1 MKNLLLVSLLCAALV
16 PACKKKK
23 SDDTTV
29 VTTGS
34 GSAMVEP
41 TGSNTAAPTPT
52 PDTHGPVMGSAE
64 GSATN
69 MGEGSGGSAVA
80 TSTGSA
86 GATDGAQVD
95 PEGHRNWDCKKVC
108 KQAIDCKAMTDMKQ
122 AACEQDCTNLAKDKD
137 GRYERGA
144 GESARF
150 YTCVAK
156 SEKCADVLAC
166 AKPATK

>member
-1 MKNLLLVSLLCAALV
+1 MNKLLLVAIACAALV
-16 PACKKKK
+16 SGCKKKK
-23 SDDTTV
+23 ADDTAM
-29 VTTGS
+29 TTGS

-41 TGSNTAAPTPT
+41 TGSNTAAVTPT

-69 MGEGSGGSAVA
+69 MGVGSGGSDVA
-80 TSTGSA
+80 TTTGSA

-95 PEGHRNWDCKKVC
+95 PEGHRNWDCKAIC
-108 KQAIDCKAMTDMKQ
+108 KRAVDCKATSGMDSK
-122 AACEQDCTNLAKDKD
+122 ACVQDCDSLAKDKD
-137 GRYERGA
+137 GRYARGA

-156 SEKCADVLAC
+156 AV
-166 AKPATK
+166 T

>member
-1 MKNLLLVSLLCAALV
+1 MKKLLLVAIACASLV
-16 PACKKKK
+16 TACKKKK
-23 SDDTTV
+23 ADDTAA
-29 VTTGS
+29 TGS
-34 GSAMVEP
+34 AVVEP
-41 TGSNTAAPTPT
+41 TGSNTATPTPT

-69 MGEGSGGSAVA
+69 MGVGSGGSDIA
-80 TSTGSA
+80 TNTGSA

-95 PEGHRNWDCKKVC
+95 PEGHRNWDCKAIC
-108 KQAIDCKAMTDMKQ
+108 KRAVDCKATSGMDSKT
-122 AACEQDCTNLAKDKD
+122 CEQDCTSLAKDKD

-156 SEKCADVLAC
+156 ATTCPDTLAC
-166 AKPATK
+166 MKPAH

>member
-1 MKNLLLVSLLCAALV
+1 MKNMLVVAVSCAALLG
-16 PACKKKK
+16 ACKKKK
-23 SDDTTV
+23 SDDTAT
-29 VTTGS
+29 TTGS

-41 TGSNTAAPTPT
+41 TGSSTPAPTPT

-64 GSATN
+64 GSAAN
-69 MGEGSGGSAVA
+69 MGVGSGGSDVA
-80 TSTGSA
+80 TTTGSA

-95 PEGHRNWDCKKVC
+95 PEGHRNWDCKAIC
-108 KQAIDCKAMTDMKQ
+108 KRAVDCKATSGMNEKT
-122 AACEQDCTNLAKDKD
+122 CEQDCTNLAKDKD

-156 SEKCADVLAC
+156 SEKCADTLAC
-166 AKPATK
+166 AKPAK

>member
-1 MKNLLLVSLLCAALV
+1 MNKLLLVCLASAALV
-16 PACKKKK
+16 TACKKKK
-23 SDDTTV
+23 ADDTTA
-29 VTTGS
+29 T

-41 TGSNTAAPTPT
+41 TGSNTPAPTPT

-69 MGEGSGGSAVA
+69 MGVGSGGSDVA
-80 TSTGSA
+80 TTTGSA
-86 GATDGAQVD
+86 GMTDGAQVD
-95 PEGHRNWDCKKVC
+95 PEGHRNWDCKAIC
-108 KQAIDCKAMTDMKQ
+108 KRAIDCKAMKDMKQ
-122 AACEQDCTNLAKDKD
+122 AACEQDCTSLAKDKD

-156 SEKCADVLAC
+156 AVTCPDTLAC
-166 AKPATK
+166 VNPGK